1 MENSVEISVEKI
13 RLAYLEM
20 PLRTSGVRKTR
31 KKSRYFLVI
40 TVISGFTKLLR
51 NTQNSDMNK
60 FKVGK

>member
-1 MENSVEISVEKI
+1 MKKRQFSGLYELLPVEI
-13 RLAYLEM
+13 RD
-20 PLRTSGVRKTR
+20 LRTSGVRKTR
-31 KKSRYFLVI
+31 KKSRNFLVK